1 MSNPVSTIVG
11 HQLVVQIGDGA
22 TTEVFNPDCL
32 INTERGISFK
42 SDTKEFVIADC
53 DDPSAPGW
61 KEVETDGM
69 QATIKCAGM
78 VHSNSIKTWFNWFS
92 TGVSKRVRFRNNV
105 LLAKGGGYFAGS
117 FKLTEFEETG
127 SDRKDKATF
136 TGTLVS
142 TGIVTWVDAA
152 A

>member
-1 MSNPVSTIVG
+1 MPNPVSTMTG
-11 HQLVVQIGDGA
+11 AQLVVQFGDGQ
-22 TTEVFNPDCL
+22 TTETFAPDCL
-32 INTERGISFK
+32 VNTERGISFK

-53 DDPSAPGW
+53 DDPTAPAW
-61 KEVETDGM
+61 KEVEVDGF
-69 QATIKCAGM
+69 QATIKVAGM
-78 VHSNSIKTWFNWFS
+78 VHSNSIKAWFNWFAS
-92 TGVSKRVRFRNNV
+92 GASRRIRFRNNV
-105 LLAKGGGYFAGS
+105 LLAKGGGYFQAS

-142 TGIVTWVDAA
+142 TGIVSWVDAA